1 MKTDDSSVPEA
12 LLLSSACAV
21 AVEGRILTEME
32 PQISNTNMGNSTFKI
47 GADFKTLGIHL

>member
-32 PQISNTNMGNSTFKI
+32 PRISNTNMGNSTFKI